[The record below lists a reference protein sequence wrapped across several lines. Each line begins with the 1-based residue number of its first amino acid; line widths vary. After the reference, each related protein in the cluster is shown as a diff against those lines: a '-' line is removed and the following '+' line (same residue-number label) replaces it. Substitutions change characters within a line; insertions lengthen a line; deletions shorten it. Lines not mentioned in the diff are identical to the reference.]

1 MVEEPYSDQTVR
13 TEITMMMMMRR
24 RNHVGLKN
32 NDGGMFWRAM
42 EGSSERE
49 THQKERGTESTR
61 DSEKE
66 RKK

>member
-1 MVEEPYSDQTVR
+1 MVEEPYSDQTIGM
-13 TEITMMMMMRR
+13 EITMMMMTR

-32 NDGGMFWRAM
+32 NDGGMFWQAM
-42 EGSSERE
+42 EGSSKRE

-61 DSEKE
+61 ESEKE